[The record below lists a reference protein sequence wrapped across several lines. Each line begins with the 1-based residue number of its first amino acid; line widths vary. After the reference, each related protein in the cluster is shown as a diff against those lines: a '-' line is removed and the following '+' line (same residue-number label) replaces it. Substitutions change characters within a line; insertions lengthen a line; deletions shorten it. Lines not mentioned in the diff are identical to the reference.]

1 MWASASI
8 LASVTLVISVFAPTA
23 TAAPRT
29 DPPPRITIG
38 TQHLFPDSSKLGDD
52 GFIVNARNLTDRL
65 TATLTRRGETIW
77 TDTLTSASIDN
88 IPVPAATVRSWKAGR
103 YSLTLTS
110 GDLTKKV
117 TVRVHTR
124 WAPLF
129 SSNGEF
135 TPAGFPRCSTITW
148 AYSAKKEPQGVRS
161 VVADL
166 KVVFDR
172 YEALTGLSLKKVRRA
187 SSADIVVNWDDIDYA
202 DGIGGSSWDGRNFTA
217 GSVTL
222 STSSSWARTP
232 GFGYAG
238 RGGLLFHELGHV
250 FGLGHVRQ
258 KKTLMHEISYVGST
272 RDEPGKAEIKGLR
285 YLYRPNSCN

>member
-1 MWASASI
+1 MWASTSI

-29 DPPPRITIG
+29 DPPPRITTG

-52 GFIVNARNLTDRL
+52 GFIVNARNLTDPL

-172 YEALTGLSLKKVRRA
+172 YEDVTGLSLRKVRRA
-187 SSADIVVNWDDIDYA
+187 SSANIVVSWDDIDYA
-202 DGIGGSSWDGRNFTA
+202 DGIGGSSWDGRTFTS

-222 STSSSWARTP
+222 STSSSWAKTS

-238 RGGLLFHELGHV
+238 RGSLLFHELGHV

-258 KKTLMHEISYVGST
+258 KTTLMHEFFYGGTT
-272 RDEPGKAEIKGLR
+272 RGEPGKAEIKGLR
-285 YLYRPNSCN
+285 HLYRPNSCN